1 MQTAKSIVDLIGNTP
16 LVELKLSTDRISDVR
31 LLAKLEQANATGS
44 VKARIAKAMI
54 EGAEERGELKPGSVI
69 IEATSGNTGVA
80 LSAIGVSKGYRT
92 IIVMPSSMS
101 EERRQLIAAYGAELV
116 LTDGSLGMKGAIEK
130 AQALSQEIPGSFI
143 PSQFTNAD
151 NPKVHYRTT
160 GPEIWKATEGKVDV
174 LVAGVGTG
182 GTLTGVATYLKEQN
196 KDIKVIAVEPAGS
209 PVLSEGHA
217 GKHKIQGIG
226 AGFVPEV
233 LRTELIDEVLTV
245 SDEEAAAGAKEL
257 AKSQQILA
265 GISSGAAFAASRK
278 VVGRQESQ
286 GKVIVVIF
294 PDGGER
300 YLSTGL
306 FG

>member
-80 LSAIGVSKGYRT
+80 LSAIGVSKGYKT
-92 IIVMPSSMS
+92 IIIMPSSMS